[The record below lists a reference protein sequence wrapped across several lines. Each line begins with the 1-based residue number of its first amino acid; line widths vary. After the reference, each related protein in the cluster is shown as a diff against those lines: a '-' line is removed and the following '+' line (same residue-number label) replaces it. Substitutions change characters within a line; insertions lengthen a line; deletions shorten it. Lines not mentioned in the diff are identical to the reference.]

1 MSGAERMNVSQALR
15 IALADTEY
23 TPSDTAAVALAVKFA
38 EIIDGTR
45 DAKLVADLGL
55 KLLAVL
61 TALGMTPAARAALT
75 KGVTTTNGV
84 NPNSTATIASLREF
98 TDTRRARLHA
108 TPNMD
113 TAP

>member
-1 MSGAERMNVSQALR
+1 MNVSQALR

-45 DAKLVADLGL
+45 DAKLVADLGS

-75 KGVTTTNGV
+75 KGVTTNGV
-84 NPNSTATIASLREF
+84 SPSSTATIASLREF